1 VADSRL
7 RDIGT
12 IVPGARLEPNPPAVQ
27 SPPIA
32 SHSSSASEAVPASA
46 PIFATDLPGG
56 ADALGL
62 APPLALL
69 AELAAHKRT
78 ETPLT
83 IGLFGPSGSGKSFAL
98 TKLIEAIAH
107 LSRAA
112 GTQASP
118 YTSEIVTLR
127 VEATDLAGNP
137 ATALAG
143 ALHSG
148 LARTY
153 PAFAAEAAHAA
164 RDPRAA
170 VTEALETLDVTRRK
184 LDAEKRDLDET
195 NVRRARLAEA
205 ILYETSGSQVDA
217 YAAANRTLIKSLF
230 GRLGVTGDPLL
241 AFKDMAGT
249 AASTN
254 GVARRAGFAP
264 RAFFGFKGQTKLIA
278 TAILLVLAGAGLR
291 IAVDQQAV
299 WLAWLRATDSSV
311 PIANWLEPHMDLL
324 LRLLEVLF
332 VGAALAIG
340 INVWRG
346 WRLLR
351 LVSRGADLLQADLTI
366 RRRELHDLFAFQ
378 ARRVEALAADVN
390 ILSRRAAE
398 VERRAADVQA
408 GHLTVAE
415 PAPFAIDAAT
425 QQARAFAAAVG
436 AMLARPVQTSP
447 NKSGGAPRRI
457 VFAIDHLDAVAAS
470 RSCEILAHAR
480 SLFSQGF
487 VLLIAADLARLAA
500 GGAAPEPDKWIDVPF
515 QLGQLASRANYAA
528 LVDQIPVERP
538 VHDAST
544 SVLDEAMSADEKRL
558 LTNLAPLAGGSPR
571 ALKRFINLYR
581 IVRAQNQLH
590 KGALAFMLALDAGGT
605 LSEIATVYDTLSQTS
620 PDATFDLHQGGAGL
634 LEALAAAQSPQGKI
648 NLRDAR
654 QAAAA
659 AGLFSF
665 RDRGSRR

>member
-1 VADSRL
+1 
-7 RDIGT
+7 
-12 IVPGARLEPNPPAVQ
+12 
-27 SPPIA
+27 
-32 SHSSSASEAVPASA
+32 
-46 PIFATDLPGG
+46 
-56 ADALGL
+56 
-62 APPLALL
+62 
-69 AELAAHKRT
+69 
-78 ETPLT
+78 LT

-241 AFKDMAGT
+241 AFKDMTGT

-254 GVARRAGFAP
+254 GAARRAGFAP
-264 RAFFGFKGQTKLIA
+264 RAFFGFKGQTKLIV
-278 TAILLVLAGAGLR
+278 TAILLVIAGAGLR

-299 WLAWLRATDSSV
+299 WLTWLRATDSSV
-311 PIANWLEPHMDLL
+311 PIANWLEAHMDLL
-324 LRLLEVLF
+324 LPLREVLF

-351 LVSRGADLLQADLTI
+351 LVSRGADLLQADLTV

-378 ARRVEALAADVN
+378 VRRVEALAADVN

-398 VERRAADVQA
+398 AERRAADVQA
-408 GHLTVAE
+408 GHLTLAE

-425 QQARAFAAAVG
+425 QQARAFAAAIG
-436 AMLARPVQTSP
+436 AMLARPAQTSP

-470 RSCEILAHAR
+470 RCHEILAYAR

-487 VLLIAADLARLAA
+487 VLLIAADSARLAA

-528 LVDQIPVERP
+528 LVDQILEGQSPVERP

-544 SVLDEAMSADEKRL
+544 SVLDEPLSADERRL

-581 IVRAQNQLH
+581 VVRAQNQLH

-605 LSEIATVYDTLSQTS
+605 PAEIAAVYDTLSQAS

-665 RDRGSRR
+665 RDPRVAS